1 MVTVETNGQK
11 KVLPLVVVKGK
22 GPPLLGRNWLAEVV
36 LDWQTLTNNFA
47 NKIETGQSSQSNVFS
62 SDIQP
67 LLMAFKELFQ
77 EGLGE
82 MKGIQARVRSK
93 PESTPKFF
101 KPRSVPYALK
111 ERIEEDLKRLEQL
124 GVIEQIS
131 HSDWAA
137 PIVPVIKSTGAV
149 RICGDFKVT
158 VNPNL
163 EVDKYPLPKPE
174 DLFTSLQG
182 GQRFSTLDF
191 KDAYLQMTLDVESQ
205 KFLVINTH
213 KGLYQYKR
221 LPFGISSAPA
231 VFQRAMDT
239 ILQGLEGVVCYIDD
253 VLVTGKTTEQHLK
266 SVEIAFSRILEYG
279 LRLNWAKCRFLEN
292 SVEYRLIGQVFI
304 LAPRR
309 CKPLLMH
316 QRPQIR
322 AFLGLVMYYGKFI
335 KNLSSLSAP
344 LNQLLRN
351 EMEVVR
357 SL

>member
-1 MVTVETNGQK
+1 MLFSSFQ
-11 KVLPLVVVKGK
+11 LVVVKGK

-36 LDWQTLTNNFA
+36 LDWQTLTNNFV
-47 NKIETGQSSQSNVFS
+47 NKIETGQSSQSNVSS
-62 SDIQP
+62 SDVQP
-67 LLMAFKELFQ
+67 LLIAFKELFQ

-82 MKGIQARVRSK
+82 MKGIQARVRLK
-93 PESTPKFF
+93 PESTSKFF

-131 HSDWAA
+131 HSDWAT

-149 RICGDFKVT
+149 RICGNFKVT

-182 GQRFSTLDF
+182 GQIFSTLDF
-191 KDAYLQMTLDVESQ
+191 KDAYLQMTLDKESQ

-213 KGLYQYKR
+213 KGLYRYKR

-253 VLVTGKTTEQHLK
+253 VLVTGKTTEQHLP
-266 SVEIAFSRILEYG
+266 VPEEWY
-279 LRLNWAKCRFLEN
+279 
-292 SVEYRLIGQVFI
+292 
-304 LAPRR
+304 P
-309 CKPLLMH
+309 
-316 QRPQIR
+316 
-322 AFLGLVMYYGKFI
+322 
-335 KNLSSLSAP
+335 
-344 LNQLLRN
+344 
-351 EMEVVR
+351 
-357 SL
+357 